1 MEGILEQLE
10 WVEQRGYD
18 SVGRMWYEAVK
29 RLVFSDTLL
38 LAGTALYSTL
48 RLIFTKQLSLPT
60 LLRNLVVP
68 LLLSE
73 QFEASYG

>member
-1 MEGILEQLE
+1 MEGISEQLE
-10 WVEQRGYD
+10 WVEQRRYD

-29 RLVFSDTLL
+29 RLFFSDTLL
-38 LAGTALYSTL
+38 LVGTAFYSTL
-48 RLIFTKQLSLPT
+48 RLIFTEQLSLPA
-60 LLRNLVVP
+60 LLSNLVVP